1 MFNKV
6 GSLYRGFSNLKTKKN
21 KKALIDVVNYDP
33 FVALSLLR
41 SHSFSIKPDTINVS
55 IK

>member
-6 GSLYRGFSNLKTKKN
+6 TTLSRNFANLKTKKG
-21 KKALIDVVNYDP
+21 KKALIDVVNYEP
-33 FVALSLLR
+33 LVALSLLR
-41 SHSFSIKPDTINVS
+41 AHSFSIKPDTINVS